1 MSHSRTLAIL
11 SMQIEQEEEQ
21 AFFVTAGLI
30 ENPSSTE
37 DSDSPLQEG
46 ESPDD
51 MLVIG

>member
-1 MSHSRTLAIL
+1 MSHTRTLAIL

-30 ENPSSTE
+30 ENPPSTE
-37 DSDSPLQEG
+37 DNDSLLQEG

-51 MLVIG
+51 MMVLE